1 MAELGVGYISIVP
14 EVSRIS
20 PEIAKA
26 LGAAE
31 GKAESQGKSMG
42 SKLASGVGTT
52 LKVGAATAGV
62 AAGGA
67 IAASLTKGMGR
78 LTAIEGAEAKL
89 KGLGNSAADVATIMD
104 NANAAVKG
112 TAYGLDAAA
121 TTAAMAVAAGIRPGQ
136 ELEQTLKTVADTAGI
151 AGASMDE
158 MGTIFGSVAAR
169 GKLQGDD
176 LMQLTSRGIPVLQLL
191 GEELGKTSTEVS
203 DMVSKGEIDF
213 QTFERAMRA
222 GVGGAA
228 LEAGNTFQGALANMG
243 AAAGR
248 VGATALS
255 PFFDLAKG
263 GFGSVT
269 DALDG
274 MNSRLKPVMG
284 EVSAFIDGHVVPAMG
299 RLRESVADALESPQL
314 KAAAGTA
321 RAVFGELVSAGQVLL
336 PVVGNIAS
344 TLGQVG
350 MQLGAAA
357 WGVFTSALSATASAL
372 QAVAGPL
379 ESVTG
384 FLSDHPG
391 LVTAAVA
398 AWAGFK
404 FVPGLIE
411 NVSGA
416 VAKVTTPF
424 KEFTATVS
432 DSQAYFAA
440 TGREVSRFDAAM
452 FALGTSSNESM
463 RVLGTGMLNAEGA
476 MGRFKA
482 AASGVKAAGAGL
494 LSAFG
499 GPLVVGLT
507 VAGAAL
513 TAQMS
518 AAQGTKGA
526 FEEMNRSVRDGAVA
540 QEELQTLLAGTT
552 GELGE
557 QGLAVAAR
565 VAKAELSAFVAEG
578 SRPLKLDERIS
589 QATVWLDD
597 LAMKIPGIYSAAGR
611 ANVELTKQNKE
622 TRDSYKAL
630 EESASELGLSVE
642 DVNSI
647 VAAGGPEYE
656 QLIWSLRGMGDSG
669 NMAAD
674 KLEGARAAVDEAVD
688 AARRLDPAAQQAAA
702 GVDVLADS
710 AASGE
715 DKLKALQS
723 VLQAM
728 GLAPKDAEQAMM
740 DAAAAVDEIVEA
752 AAQAQH
758 PVEQLGDALFDMN
771 GKLDPNN
778 ESAREL
784 HDRLAGMAGE
794 LQNVAVNGGDVNAAM
809 EGMAPA
815 IAATA
820 QEFGISE
827 EKVRDLIESYG
838 GVPDVLTT
846 LVNLEG
852 ASEAA
857 QDLGALWTQLY
868 PLEEGATI
876 EISAVGDEAK
886 AVMDEL
892 GIQWEEKIGPNG
904 TKTMILTAAN
914 EDALAKLQEVTE
926 RAAAMG
932 DAPVSVSVLMDTTPL
947 RLSAEQAQGILDALD
962 LQTPTPEAQLL
973 IDQLQNNQQI
983 AAGDLAWLSAQS
995 STPTAVLD
1003 KKLLDNG
1010 IQVSRNELGDLS
1022 KVRSTPTIS
1031 VNNEPARRGINET
1044 KSWLGSIKDR
1054 IVNIFMRRHDNA
1066 ADGRITYAAE
1076 GAVRYMAAGGLLS
1089 QQPAQIAQGG
1099 RWITWAED
1107 ETQGESFIP
1116 HAPSKRRRS
1125 TQILAET
1132 AAIFG
1137 MGLVDRGGNPVKR
1150 DGTSV
1155 APTSRT
1161 FFADGGVRSP
1171 GEVLDFAKGMS
1182 VAGEKAARSL
1192 EGAAYVWGGINWGD
1206 CSGAMAAL
1214 SRFATGIA
1222 PFAGRF
1228 ATMNQRQA
1236 LTSMGAQNGLGSGPR
1251 LALGWFNGG
1260 PWGGHTSGTIH
1271 FGNGQSVNVEMGG
1284 GRGNGQIG
1292 GNAAPA
1298 SHPQY
1303 TDHAHIP
1310 LGGLSLEYGEI
1321 GSDYDT
1327 GGLASTSVSG
1337 VTLKSGK
1344 TVSWGAAQ
1352 SLYDQA
1358 KDYQRYGRFW
1368 EQAPT
1373 FDVGG
1378 RWPSGVMGRNQSGAD
1393 ELVLTNSQWKELS
1406 GIASALP
1413 QAGVAIN
1420 AAAQQFTAMV
1430 NSAERQVLTAG
1441 RGFGGGFLGTAGIVR
1456 DAEQALHDTRENV
1469 ATQAENITL
1478 AEKGV
1483 TEARK
1488 ALTEAEAKGGDNAAE
1503 VQRAQEQL
1511 DKAEEKLSETRDA
1524 HQEALADLEAAER
1537 AAIASRYQAAADLA
1551 EGIGEAWGTGMGHIS
1566 TLFDEMSRLAGI
1578 VDDTRQAVS
1587 KLQMQQ
1593 QTAWMAQAKA
1603 AVDLRVATMDIDR
1616 VRADG
1621 AISVAEAEW
1630 SLQQAR
1636 ENARVAGETG
1646 IEAMR
1651 GAMDRFYRAG
1661 VFSIATL
1668 TSEQIEQTREVQ
1680 AALWGVR
1687 VAQKQNALDQ
1697 LEAARAAEVAQL
1709 RVAQATLEQVNA
1721 AGLLELQTARLAEQ
1735 TAQLHG
1741 MTANQATGAAR
1752 GFGGVG
1758 RIGSG
1763 LGRIGGGLLAGA
1775 AGLAAGGPLGALVA
1789 VPNLVSGIGDVARG
1803 IIDIR
1808 DNTEEMSQAWNAM
1821 DLGGRATIVGGSL
1834 LGGAAGVAGGYLGGS
1849 EGAVLGAQAG
1859 AEIIN
1864 ATVGS
1869 YQYALES
1876 QMEAISRRADDRV
1889 AAFEQEIT
1897 RREHELSLE
1906 ALDREIA
1913 YVTERDRLESAVRHA
1928 EMMKEAVAAPTQRLA
1943 DEYRKAAEQERQRAD
1958 RRHSEQLG
1966 KQNETN
1972 GWLRDIATAPEDP
1985 TLRQLVGTLS
1995 RLVDRMEQPRS
2006 SASGVQFEAARLG

>member
-14 EVSRIS
+14 EVSKIS

-31 GKAESQGKSMG
+31 AKAESQGKSMG
-42 SKLASGVGTT
+42 SKIASGVGTT
-52 LKVGAATAGV
+52 LKVGAGAAGV

-78 LTAIEGAEAKL
+78 LTAIESAESKL
-89 KGLGNSAADVATIMD
+89 KGLGNSAADVSTIME

-158 MGTIFGSVAAR
+158 MGNIFGSVAAR

-191 GEELGKTSTEVS
+191 GEELGKTSAEVS
-203 DMVSKGEIDF
+203 EMVSAGEIDF
-213 QTFERAMRA
+213 ATFERAMRA

-248 VGATALS
+248 IGATALS

-274 MNSRLKPVMG
+274 MNDRLKPVMG
-284 EVSAFIDGHVVPAMG
+284 EVSAFIDGQVVPVMG
-299 RLRESVADALESPQL
+299 RLRESVANALESPQL

-321 RAVFGELVSAGQVLL
+321 RAVFGELVSAGQALL

-350 MQLGAAA
+350 MQLGSAA
-357 WGVFTSALSATASAL
+357 WGVFTSTLSATASAL

-391 LVTAAVA
+391 LVTAAVT

-432 DSQAYFAA
+432 DSRAYFEA

-463 RVLGTGMLNAEGA
+463 RALGTGMLNAEGA

-482 AASGVKAAGAGL
+482 AANGVKTAGAGL
-494 LSAFG
+494 LSVFG
-499 GPLVVGLT
+499 GPLAVGLT

-526 FEEMNRSVRDGAVA
+526 LDEMNRSVRDGAAA

-557 QGLAVAAR
+557 QGLAAAAR
-565 VAKAELSAFVAEG
+565 VAKAEIAAFVAEG
-578 SRPLKLDERIS
+578 SRPLGLTERVN
-589 QATVWLDD
+589 QATLWMDD
-597 LAMKIPGIYSAAGR
+597 LAMKIPGIYNEAGR
-611 ANVELTKQNKE
+611 ANVELTRQNKE
-622 TRDSYKAL
+622 TRESYKAL
-630 EESASELGLSVE
+630 EESASEMGLSIE

-647 VAAGGPEYE
+647 VAAGGPEYD
-656 QLIWSLRGMGDSG
+656 QLVTSLRGMGDSG

-674 KLEGARAAVDEAVD
+674 KLEAAKAAVDDAVD

-752 AAQAQH
+752 ASQAQH

-771 GKLDPNN
+771 GKLDPGND
-778 ESAREL
+778 SAREL
-784 HDRLAGMAGE
+784 SGRLQDMVGE
-794 LQNVAVNGGDVNAAM
+794 MQNVAINGGDVNEVM
-809 EGMAPA
+809 DRMAPA

-820 QEFGISE
+820 TEFGISE
-827 EKVRDLIESYG
+827 EKVRALIESYG

-857 QDLGALWTQLY
+857 QDIGKLWTQLY

-876 EISAVGDEAK
+876 EIDAVGDEAK

-892 GIQWEEKIGPNG
+892 GIKWQETADGKQMVITG
-904 TKTMILTAAN
+904 TN
-914 EDALAKLQEVTE
+914 EDALAKLQQVTE
-926 RAAAMG
+926 RAAALG
-932 DAPVSVSVLMDTTPL
+932 DAPVSLTMLMDTTPL
-947 RLSAEQAQGILDALD
+947 QVSAGQAQGIIDALD
-962 LQTPTPEAQLL
+962 IQNPSPQAQLL
-973 IDQLQNNQQI
+973 IQDLQRNQQI
-983 AAGDLAWLSAQS
+983 AAGDLAWLEAQS
-995 STPTAVLD
+995 SVPKAKLD
-1003 KKLLDNG
+1003 KALLDNG
-1010 IQVSRNELGDLS
+1010 IRVSRNDLGALERVQTRPKITVDNS
-1022 KVRSTPTIS
+1022 QARTGIDS
-1031 VNNEPARRGINET
+1031 VKN
-1044 KSWLGSIKDR
+1044 WLAGLPLIRNIR
-1054 IVNIFMRRHDNA
+1054 IRTSREDAA
-1066 ADGRITYAAE
+1066 ADGLINYGGRHSFAAD
-1076 GAVRYMAAGGLLS
+1076 GMLS
-1089 QQPAQIAQGG
+1089 RQQAQIAQGG

-1116 HAPSKRRRS
+1116 HAPSKRKRS

-1155 APTSRT
+1155 APTSRQ
-1161 FFADGGVRSP
+1161 FMADGGVSAND
-1171 GEVLDFAKGMS
+1171 VLAFAKGEN
-1182 VAGEKAARSL
+1182 VGGKQAPRSL
-1192 EGAAYVWGGINWGD
+1192 EGAPYIWGGGLLANWGD
-1206 CSGAMAAL
+1206 CSGAMSGLAAFIAGISL
-1214 SRFATGIA
+1214 AGRKFATGNEGQVLA
-1222 PFAGRF
+1222 
-1228 ATMNQRQA
+1228 
-1236 LTSMGAQNGLGSGPR
+1236 SMGAKPGLGSGAR
-1251 LALGWFNGG
+1251 MAFGWFNGG
-1260 PWGGHTSGTIH
+1260 PYGGHTAGTLH
-1271 FGNGQSVNVEMGG
+1271 FGDGNSINLEMGG

-1292 GNAAPA
+1292 GRAAGA
-1298 SHPQY
+1298 ADGSF
-1303 TDHAHIP
+1303 TDHAYLP
-1310 LGGLSLEYGEI
+1310 LNGALVAEHFDEFESVTPLED
-1321 GSDYDT
+1321 SV
-1327 GGLASTSVSG
+1327 ASTSVAG

-1344 TVSWGAAQ
+1344 TVSWGQAQ

-1358 KDYQRYGRFW
+1358 KDYQKFGRFW

-1378 RWPSGVMGRNQSGAD
+1378 RWPSGVMGRNQSGTD

-1413 QAGVAIN
+1413 QAGAVIRD
-1420 AAAQQFTAMV
+1420 AASQFSAMV

-1441 RGFGGGFLGTAGIVR
+1441 RGFGGGFLGSAEIVR
-1456 DAEQALHDTRENV
+1456 DAEQALQDTRENV
-1469 ATQAENITL
+1469 VTQAENITL

-1483 TEARK
+1483 AEARK
-1488 ALTEAEAKGGDNAAE
+1488 ALAEAEAKGGDNAEA
-1503 VQRAQEQL
+1503 VKRAQEQV
-1511 DKAEEKLSETRDA
+1511 DKAEEKLTATRDA
-1524 HQEALADLEAAER
+1524 HKEALADLEAAER
-1537 AAIASRYQAAADLA
+1537 AAIASRYQAASDLA
-1551 EGIGEAWGTGMGHIS
+1551 GDIGELWGKSMQAIS
-1566 TLFDEMSRLAGI
+1566 GLFDELARLAGI
-1578 VDDTRQAVS
+1578 VDQTRQAVT
-1587 KLQMQQ
+1587 KLQNQER
-1593 QTAWMAQAKA
+1593 TEKLNRLKA
-1603 AVDLRVATMDIDR
+1603 IGELRIANLDLERTR
-1616 VRADG
+1616 HRG
-1621 AISVAEAEW
+1621 AISVAEAEHE
-1630 SLQQAR
+1630 LAQAR
-1636 ENARVAGETG
+1636 ETANLVGLTSV
-1646 IEAMR
+1646 EAMS
-1651 GAMDRFYRAG
+1651 GAMDRFYRTG
-1661 VFSIATL
+1661 VFSIDSMT
-1668 TSEQIEQTREVQ
+1668 TEQIENSQVVKE
-1680 AALWGVR
+1680 ALWGVT

-1697 LEAARAAEVAQL
+1697 LEALRKQELAQL
-1709 RVAQATLEQVNA
+1709 RVAQATLEHSKV
-1721 AGLLELQTARLAEQ
+1721 AGMLGLQTELLKKQ
-1735 TAQLHG
+1735 TAELNG
-1741 MTANQATGAAR
+1741 MTQNQATGAAR
-1752 GFGGVG
+1752 GFAG
-1758 RIGSG
+1758 IGN
-1763 LGRIGGGLLAGA
+1763 IGGGLGKIAGGIL
-1775 AGLAAGGPLGALVA
+1775 AGLAGFAVGGPLGALAALPLAFGGISDVVKGGIDVHNNKQEIGEA
-1789 VPNLVSGIGDVARG
+1789 WKNLDGGGKAA
-1803 IIDIR
+1803 II
-1808 DNTEEMSQAWNAM
+1808 
-1821 DLGGRATIVGGSL
+1821 LGS
-1834 LGGAAGVAGGYLGGS
+1834 GGAALSGVAGGALGGAQ
-1849 EGAVLGAQAG
+1849 GAQLGAETG
-1859 AEIIN
+1859 AAWLD
-1864 ATVGS
+1864 ATIGS
-1869 YQYALES
+1869 YEYSIKSKIEALN
-1876 QMEAISRRADDRV
+1876 RRAEDEIS
-1889 AAFEQEIT
+1889 AFERDMQL
-1897 RREHELSLE
+1897 REHELNMQS
-1906 ALDREIA
+1906 LDREID
-1913 YVTERDRLESAVRHA
+1913 YIYKRDSAEADLEWAKL
-1928 EMMKEAVAAPTQRLA
+1928 MKESVAAPTDALRQA
-1943 DEYRKAAEQERQRAD
+1943 FEDAAAAEKERAERQHAD
-1958 RRHSEQLG
+1958 AMRVEAAS
-1966 KQNETN
+1966 KQV
-1972 GWLRDIATAPEDP
+1972 LD
-1985 TLRQLVGTLS
+1985 RQLAVSQKSAATLGS
-1995 RLVDRMEQPRS
+1995 MLLLMQQQPKS
-2006 SASGVQFEAARLG
+2006 SVSGVSFMAQV

>member
-1 MAELGVGYISIVP
+1 MAELGVGYISVIP

-26 LGAAE
+26 LGKAE
-31 GKAESQGKSMG
+31 TKAESQGKSMG
-42 SKLASGVGTT
+42 SKIASGVGTT
-52 LKVGAATAGV
+52 LKVGAGAAGV

-78 LTAIEGAEAKL
+78 LTAIESAESKL
-89 KGLGNSAADVATIMD
+89 KGLGNSAADVSTIME

-158 MGTIFGSVAAR
+158 MGNIFGSVAAR

-191 GEELGKTSTEVS
+191 GEELGKTSAEVS
-203 DMVSKGEIDF
+203 EMVSAGEIDF
-213 QTFERAMRA
+213 ATFERAMRA

-248 VGATALS
+248 IGATALS

-274 MNSRLKPVMG
+274 MNDRLKPVMG
-284 EVSAFIDGHVVPAMG
+284 EVSAFIDGQVVPAMG
-299 RLRESVADALESPQL
+299 RLRESVANALESPQL
-314 KAAAGTA
+314 KAAGGTA
-321 RAVFGELVSAGQVLL
+321 RAVFGELVSAGQALL

-350 MQLGAAA
+350 MQLGSAA
-357 WGVFTSALSATASAL
+357 WGVFTSTLSATASAL

-432 DSQAYFAA
+432 DSRAYFEA

-463 RVLGTGMLNAEGA
+463 RALGTGMLNAEGA

-482 AASGVKAAGAGL
+482 AANGVKTAGAGL
-494 LSAFG
+494 LSVFG
-499 GPLVVGLT
+499 GPLAVGLT

-526 FEEMNRSVRDGAVA
+526 LEEMNRSVRDGAAA

-557 QGLAVAAR
+557 QGLAAAAR
-565 VAKAELSAFVAEG
+565 VAKAEIAAFVAEG
-578 SRPLKLDERIS
+578 SRPLGLTERVN
-589 QATVWLDD
+589 QATLWMDD
-597 LAMKIPGIYSAAGR
+597 LAMKIPGIYNEAGR
-611 ANVELTKQNKE
+611 ANVELTRQNKE
-622 TRDSYKAL
+622 TRESYKAL
-630 EESASELGLSVE
+630 EESASKMGLSIE

-647 VAAGGPEYE
+647 VAAGGPEYD
-656 QLIWSLRGMGDSG
+656 QLVTSLRGMGDSG

-674 KLEGARAAVDEAVD
+674 KLEAAKSAVDGAVD

-752 AAQAQH
+752 ASQAQH

-771 GKLDPNN
+771 GKLDPGN

-784 HDRLAGMAGE
+784 SSRLQDMVGD
-794 LQNVAVNGGDVNAAM
+794 LQNVAVNGGDVSEAM
-809 EGMAPA
+809 DRMAPA

-820 QEFGISE
+820 EEFGLSE
-827 EKVRDLIESYG
+827 EKVRSLIESYG
-838 GVPDVLTT
+838 GVPEVLTT

-852 ASEAA
+852 ASEAV
-857 QDLGALWTQLY
+857 QDIGALWTQLY

-876 EISAVGDEAK
+876 EIDAVGDEAK

-892 GIQWEEKIGPNG
+892 GIKWQETADGKQMVITG
-904 TKTMILTAAN
+904 TN
-914 EDALAKLQEVTE
+914 EDALAKLQQVTE
-926 RAAAMG
+926 RAAALG
-932 DAPVSVSVLMDTTPL
+932 DAPVSLTMLMDTTPL
-947 RLSAEQAQGILDALD
+947 QVSAGQAQGIIDALD
-962 LQTPTPEAQLL
+962 IQNPSPEAQLL
-973 IDQLQNNQQI
+973 IDNLRANNQI
-983 AAGDLAWLSAQS
+983 AAGDLAWLGAQS
-995 STPTAVLD
+995 PTPKADLD

-1010 IQVSRNELGDLS
+1010 IHTSRNDLGALER
-1022 KVRSTPTIS
+1022 VQTRPTVS
-1031 VNNEPARRGINET
+1031 VNNEPARRGIQSVKN
-1044 KSWLGSIKDR
+1044 WLGSIKDR
-1054 IVNIFMRRHDNA
+1054 VVNIFTNRHDNA
-1066 ADGRITYAAE
+1066 ADGLINYGGRHSFAAD
-1076 GAVRYMAAGGLLS
+1076 GMLS
-1089 QQPAQIAQGG
+1089 RQQAQIAQGG

-1116 HAPSKRRRS
+1116 HAPSKRKRS

-1155 APTSRT
+1155 APTSRQ
-1161 FFADGGVRSP
+1161 FMADGGVSAND
-1171 GEVLDFAKGMS
+1171 VLAFAKGEN
-1182 VAGEKAARSL
+1182 VGGKQAPRSL
-1192 EGAAYVWGGINWGD
+1192 EGAPYIWGGGLLANWGD
-1206 CSGAMAAL
+1206 CSGAMSGLAAFIAGISL
-1214 SRFATGIA
+1214 AGRKFATGNEGQVLA
-1222 PFAGRF
+1222 
-1228 ATMNQRQA
+1228 
-1236 LTSMGAQNGLGSGPR
+1236 SMGAKPGLGSGAR
-1251 LALGWFNGG
+1251 MAFGWFNGG
-1260 PWGGHTSGTIH
+1260 PYGGHTAGTLY
-1271 FGNGQSVNVEMGG
+1271 FPDGNSINLEMGG

-1292 GNAAPA
+1292 GAAAGAGA
-1298 SHPQY
+1298 SQF
-1303 TDHAHIP
+1303 TDRAYLP
-1310 LGGLSLEYGEI
+1310 LDGGLNVEFGERD
-1321 GSDYDT
+1321 SDYDT
-1327 GGLASTSVSG
+1327 SMPAASSGGAVASTSVAG

-1344 TVSWGAAQ
+1344 TVSWGQAQ

-1358 KDYQRYGRFW
+1358 KEYQRYGRFW

-1378 RWPSGVMGRNQSGAD
+1378 RWPSGVMGRNQSGTD

-1420 AAAQQFTAMV
+1420 AAAQQFSAMV

-1441 RGFGGGFLGTAGIVR
+1441 RGFGGGFLGSAEIVR
-1456 DAEQALHDTRENV
+1456 DAEQALQDTRENV
-1469 ATQAENITL
+1469 ATQAENITK
-1478 AEKGV
+1478 AEEGV
-1483 TEARK
+1483 AEARK
-1488 ALTEAEAKGGDNAAE
+1488 ALTEAEAKGGDNAEA
-1503 VQRAQEQL
+1503 VKRAQEQV
-1511 DKAEEKLSETRDA
+1511 DKAEEKLTATRDA
-1524 HQEALADLEAAER
+1524 HKEALADLEAAER
-1537 AAIASRYQAAADLA
+1537 AAVASRFKAASDLA
-1551 EGIGEAWGTGMGHIS
+1551 GDIGELWGKSMQAIS
-1566 TLFDEMSRLAGI
+1566 GLFDELARLAGI
-1578 VDDTRQAVS
+1578 VDQTRQAVT
-1587 KLQMQQ
+1587 KLQNQER
-1593 QTAWMAQAKA
+1593 TEKLNRLKA
-1603 AVDLRVATMDIDR
+1603 IGELRIANLDLERTR
-1616 VRADG
+1616 HRG
-1621 AISVAEAEW
+1621 AISVAEAEHE
-1630 SLQQAR
+1630 LAQAR
-1636 ENARVAGETG
+1636 ETANFVGLTSV
-1646 IEAMR
+1646 EAMS
-1651 GAMDRFYRAG
+1651 GAMDRFYRTG
-1661 VFSIATL
+1661 IFSIDSMT
-1668 TSEQIEQTREVQ
+1668 TEQIENSQVVKE
-1680 AALWGVR
+1680 ALWGVT

-1697 LEAARAAEVAQL
+1697 LEALRKQELAQL
-1709 RVAQATLEQVNA
+1709 RVAQATLEHSKV
-1721 AGLLELQTARLAEQ
+1721 AGMLGLQTELLKKQ
-1735 TAQLHG
+1735 TAELNG
-1741 MTANQATGAAR
+1741 MTQNQATGAAR
-1752 GFGGVG
+1752 GFAG
-1758 RIGSG
+1758 IGN
-1763 LGRIGGGLLAGA
+1763 IGGGLGKIAGGIL
-1775 AGLAAGGPLGALVA
+1775 AGLAGFAVGGPLGALAALPLAFGGISDVVKGGIDVHNNKQEIGEA
-1789 VPNLVSGIGDVARG
+1789 WKNLDGGGKAA
-1803 IIDIR
+1803 II
-1808 DNTEEMSQAWNAM
+1808 
-1821 DLGGRATIVGGSL
+1821 LGS
-1834 LGGAAGVAGGYLGGS
+1834 GGAALSGVAGGALGGAQ
-1849 EGAVLGAQAG
+1849 GAQLGAETGSAWLD
-1859 AEIIN
+1859 
-1864 ATVGS
+1864 ATIGS
-1869 YQYALES
+1869 YEYSIKSKIEALD
-1876 QMEAISRRADDRV
+1876 RRAEDEIS
-1889 AAFEQEIT
+1889 AFERDMQL
-1897 RREHELSLE
+1897 REHELNMQS
-1906 ALDREIA
+1906 LDREID
-1913 YVTERDRLESAVRHA
+1913 YIYKRDSAEADLEWAKL
-1928 EMMKEAVAAPTQRLA
+1928 MKESVAAPTDALRQA
-1943 DEYRKAAEQERQRAD
+1943 FEDAAAAEKERAERQHAD
-1958 RRHSEQLG
+1958 AMRVEAAS
-1966 KQNETN
+1966 KQV
-1972 GWLRDIATAPEDP
+1972 LD
-1985 TLRQLVGTLS
+1985 RQLAVSQKSAATLGS
-1995 RLVDRMEQPRS
+1995 MLLLMQQQPKS
-2006 SASGVQFEAARLG
+2006 SVSGVSFMAQV